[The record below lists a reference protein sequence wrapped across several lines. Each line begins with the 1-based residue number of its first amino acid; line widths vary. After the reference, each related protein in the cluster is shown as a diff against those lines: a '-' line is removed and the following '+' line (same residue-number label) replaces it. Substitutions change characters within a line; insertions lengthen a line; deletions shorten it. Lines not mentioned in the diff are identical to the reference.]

1 MSVGK
6 DEDAVTS
13 EVDPV
18 VRDFLRDK
26 LDAIRETFK
35 PEHLILFGSR
45 ARGNAGEGSDIDLII
60 VSEVFRGVPF
70 PERAPWFFQVV
81 QPEVHIDV
89 LCYTSEEFDKKRKEI
104 NIVSEVLPEG
114 IYLT

>member
-1 MSVGK
+1 MNKV
-6 DEDAVTS
+6 
-13 EVDPV
+13 VDPI

-26 LDAIRETFK
+26 LDVIRRSFT

-45 ARGNAGEGSDIDLII
+45 ARGNAEEGSDIDLII
-60 VSEVFRGVPF
+60 VSEVFRDVPF
-70 PERAPWFFQVV
+70 PERAPWFYKVV

-89 LCYTSEEFDKKRKEI
+89 LCYTSEEFEKKRREI

-114 IYLT
+114 IYIT